1 MERERKI
8 IKLTEYEMGPILC
21 DYALEHED
29 YEDCYV
35 YDEYEQDSVPNPE
48 KQVLWDLWGDFAIMS
63 EEVDFYDLEKA
74 YEKMS
79 TVVIRISDGR
89 YFRGKWVRSNY
100 CDNDYPTEL
109 EEVFPKEKT
118 ITVYE

>member
-1 MERERKI
+1 MEIEREI

-21 DYALEHED
+21 DYDLEHED
-29 YEDCYV
+29 YEDCYI

-48 KQVLWDLWGDFAIMS
+48 KRVLWELWNDFQIMS
-63 EEVDFYDLEKA
+63 EEVDYDLEKA
-74 YEKMS
+74 YEDVN
-79 TVVIRISDGR
+79 TVVMRISDGK
-89 YFRGKWVRSNY
+89 YFRGKWIRSNY
-100 CDNDYPTEL
+100 CDNDYPTKL